1 VSLNLKIRHVVPSIS
16 RLTYVPPVKF
26 LLNLLDIVPR
36 LVFREFRRLPPN
48 HLRCR
53 VGVSNRLFANQAL
66 HLTRG
71 VSGWMYWFAMGWCD
85 LDSDIIELGVGCGRE
100 AVHLRDLGHHGDR
113 YRGSYLGV
121 DIDAEAL
128 AWCRSNFDK
137 RFEFAHSTHESTSYP
152 NDDSNAGNYRFPRD
166 DQSVDFVIGLSLLTH
181 LLEHTARNYLEEGAR
196 VLKPGGKMVLT
207 CFAIDFAPR
216 KLGDRQSFKH
226 RIGNAYV
233 ESLAQPEAAVA
244 YESTFLCDLARESG
258 FSDAQ
263 IMHAERDVHHALIC
277 TR

>member
-1 VSLNLKIRHVVPSIS
+1 VSLNLKIRRVVPSIS
-16 RLTYVPPVKF
+16 RLTYVPLVKF
-26 LLNLLDIVPR
+26 LLDLLDIVPR
-36 LVFREFRRLPPN
+36 LVYREFRELPPN

-71 VSGWMYWFAMGWCD
+71 VSGWMYWFASGWCD
-85 LDSDIIELGVGCGRE
+85 LDSDIVELGVGCGRQ
-100 AVHLRDLGHHGDR
+100 AVHMRDLRHHGER
-113 YRGSYLGV
+113 FRGSYLGV

-128 AWCRSNFDK
+128 AWCRSNFDE
-137 RFEFAHSTHESTSYP
+137 RFEFVQSTHESTSYL
-152 NDDSNAGNYRFPRD
+152 NDAANAADYRFPRG
-166 DQSVDFVIGLSLLTH
+166 DQSVDFIMGLSLLSH

-216 KLGDRQSFKH
+216 KLGDRHSFTH
-226 RIGNAYV
+226 RMGNAYV

-244 YESTFLCDLARESG
+244 YESTFLCDLARDSG
-258 FSDAQ
+258 FSEAQ
-263 IMHAERDVHHALIC
+263 IMHSGRDVQHLLVC